1 MSRNE
6 WPTLD
11 NVSVVI
17 GGPGDMTDNDVL
29 GMVLHMAW
37 AIAAQSVYT
46 MTDPRPD
53 PRIDDDRAHLVA
65 MCSRQQF
72 QAARSQINE
81 FFHLRDG
88 AWRLRDH
95 SIIRLSRDGQRCV
108 YCGTEEGTFHF
119 DHLWPVSKGG
129 SEKANN
135 IVLACEQCNLS
146 KGGKTLQQW
155 MASR

>member
-95 SIIRLSRDGQRCV
+95 SIIRLSRDVARSPIPANVRVACL
-108 YCGTEEGTFHF
+108 EGR
-119 DHLWPVSKGG
+119 V
-129 SEKANN
+129 
-135 IVLACEQCNLS
+135 
-146 KGGKTLQQW
+146 
-155 MASR
+155 